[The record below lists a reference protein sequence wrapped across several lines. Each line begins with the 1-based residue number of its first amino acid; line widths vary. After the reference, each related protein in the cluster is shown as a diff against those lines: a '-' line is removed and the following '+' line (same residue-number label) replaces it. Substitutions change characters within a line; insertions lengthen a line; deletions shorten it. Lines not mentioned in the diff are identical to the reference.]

1 MFPKAKSLGLI
12 VKDNMILLEEQKGK
26 HSKGTGIFYRPIGGT
41 IELGEISSETVI
53 REYQEE
59 IEVKIAIKNY
69 ISCLENI
76 FKIDETIGHEIIQIY
91 LVEFEDRS
99 LYQKESFKVVEG
111 SKITLAK
118 WVPLQELFNE
128 KKVLYPNGL
137 SNLILDNME
146 MIV

>member
-59 IEVKIAIKNY
+59 LEVKITIKSY

-76 FKIDETIGHEIIQIY
+76 FNIDETIGHEIIQIY
-91 LVEFEDRS
+91 LVEFEDEC
-99 LYQKESFKVVEG
+99 LYQKESFKVDEG
-111 SKITLAK
+111 NKITLAK

-137 SNLILDNME
+137 SNLILESIE

>member
-59 IEVKIAIKNY
+59 LEVKITIKSY

-76 FKIDETIGHEIIQIY
+76 FNIDETIGHEIIQIY
-91 LVEFEDRS
+91 LVEFEDEC
-99 LYQKESFKVVEG
+99 LYQKQSFKVMEG
-111 SKITLAK
+111 SKITLSK
-118 WVPLQELFNE
+118 WIPLQELFNE